1 MIFFLIFCLN
11 NFVLYTLA
19 MNESIDE
26 TAVQAVDKLLKARKI
41 TNPLFVSWIDKV
53 NRSDKKILKRVL
65 IVVINNSY

>member
-1 MIFFLIFCLN
+1 
-11 NFVLYTLA
+11 